1 MSFGLLTGMKGER
14 DSFVFYRSFREPIAL
29 MPEDDQLAFFW
40 DFIDCCL
47 GDKELSD
54 VPYPRNAIMAQMLSS
69 VSIAKARYEKS
80 VENGAKGGEKGG
92 RPKKWIAQEEAE
104 ALYAELKN
112 WKAVADA
119 LEVDEDTLRKLRYAW
134 DQKAEKPKNRKNPN
148 VNVNDNDNVNANV
161 NDNVII
167 SNNKNTGSNK
177 ETSKV
182 PVLPEL
188 GEGERW
194 ISEPYKM
201 RNGTWI
207 ADYEDLD
214 GEVRCK
220 VLGEP

>member
-1 MSFGLLTGMKGER
+1 M
-14 DSFVFYRSFREPIAL
+14 DSFVFYRSFKDTVDYFEGGERQECLYYAVECL
-29 MPEDDQLAFFW
+29 
-40 DFIDCCL
+40 L
-47 GDKELSD
+47 GDRDPHD
-54 VPYPRNAIMAQMLSS
+54 VPYPYGAAIIQMQASVNA
-69 VSIAKARYEKS
+69 AKDRHEKAI
-80 VENGAKGGEKGG
+80 EDGAKGG
-92 RPKKWIAQEEAE
+92 RPKKWIEQEEAQ

-112 WKAVADA
+112 WKAVAEA
-119 LEVDEDTLRKLRYAW
+119 LDVDEDTLRKARSAW
-134 DQKAEKPKNRKNPN
+134 SRKTEKPKNLN

-177 ETSKV
+177 GTSKV

>member
-1 MSFGLLTGMKGER
+1 M
-14 DSFVFYRSFREPIAL
+14 DSFVFYRSFKDTVDYFEGGERQECLYYAVECL
-29 MPEDDQLAFFW
+29 
-40 DFIDCCL
+40 L
-47 GDKELSD
+47 GDRDPHD
-54 VPYPRNAIMAQMLSS
+54 VPYPYGAAIIQMQASVNA
-69 VSIAKARYEKS
+69 AKDRHEKAI
-80 VENGAKGGEKGG
+80 EDGAKGG
-92 RPKKWIAQEEAE
+92 RPRYIPPEE
-104 ALYAELKN
+104 
-112 WKAVADA
+112 WKAYRQEHTQKETAEHFGISV
-119 LEVDEDTLRKLRYAW
+119 DTLQRW
-134 DQKAEKPKNRKNPN
+134 EKAAKTAKPQNLN

>member
-1 MSFGLLTGMKGER
+1 MDSCLFYKSFHAAAK
-14 DSFVFYRSFREPIAL
+14 SFPDELRLDFYDYLFECCF
-29 MPEDDQLAFFW
+29 EDLPLD
-40 DFIDCCL
+40 
-47 GDKELSD
+47 E
-54 VPYPRNAIMAQMLSS
+54 VPFPYQPVIIQMLAS
-69 VSIAKARYEKS
+69 VTSAKERHDKAI
-80 VENGAKGGEKGG
+80 ENGAKGGRPQKYIPPDDWQPYYEEHGRKATAEHFGIPENTLKHWINALGKKG
-92 RPKKWIAQEEAE
+92 
-104 ALYAELKN
+104 
-112 WKAVADA
+112 
-119 LEVDEDTLRKLRYAW
+119 
-134 DQKAEKPKNRKNPN
+134 KNPN